1 MAVMPQI
8 TVCRALCVNINLRL
22 SGIFTDPGLYV
33 ILLKCVLCGAHFEK
47 HNLILFL
54 QDTQRPMRSLGYH
67 VPEIIFSVLPF

>member
-1 MAVMPQI
+1 MPQI
-8 TVCRALCVNINLRL
+8 TVCRAPCVNINLRL
-22 SGIFTDPGLYV
+22 SNFGTQTPGRHV